1 MRAITP
7 RVVASPDRFSRRWRA
22 SLLAS
27 FGLAL
32 TMGGCA
38 RAKNACDQVPTPPVK
53 PAQTVQTAAA
63 HYVIGADDVLAI
75 RFWGQNDMSAEV
87 SVRPDGRV
95 TLPLLNDIQ
104 AAGLTPEQLRDILVE
119 AAQKFVEDPNATV
132 TVKQINSRKV
142 FITGQVEKPGP
153 YSLTGST
160 TVLQLIAMAGGL
172 KEFADGKN
180 ISLMRADGV
189 RQVIFEFNYQEVL
202 KRKNL
207 QQNIELR
214 PGDTIVVP

>member
-7 RVVASPDRFSRRWRA
+7 RVVASARTSRRPVG
-22 SLLAS
+22 LLAAC
-27 FGLAL
+27 GLAL
-32 TMGGCA
+32 TMVGCA
-38 RAKNACDQVPTPPVK
+38 RAKAACDQVPTPPVK
-53 PAQTVQTAAA
+53 PAQTAPTAPAA

-87 SVRPDGRV
+87 NVRPDGRV

-104 AAGLTPEQLRDILVE
+104 AAGLTPEQLRDNLVE

-189 RQVIFEFNYQEVL
+189 GQVIFEFNYQEVL